1 MIRMPWLEEEWHRDM
16 LAARRV
22 IASVVAPWG
31 RAAGFIDVYEAGI
44 RFACD
49 GLRTVARVVD
59 VEPVRTIAAIS
70 ADLTRDV
77 GAAQVSGVRW
87 LLDA

>member
-1 MIRMPWLEEEWHRDM
+1 MTRVSWLEDEWQRDL

-22 IASVVAPWG
+22 IASVAAPWG
-31 RAAGFIDVYEAGI
+31 RAAGFIDLYEAGI
-44 RFACD
+44 RFTSD
-49 GLRTVARVVD
+49 GLRAVGRVVD

-70 ADLTRDV
+70 ADLTRDI

>member
-1 MIRMPWLEEEWHRDM
+1 MIRMPWLEDAWHREM

-22 IASVVAPWG
+22 IASVAAPWG
-31 RAAGFIDVYEAGI
+31 RAGGFIDVYEAGI
-44 RFACD
+44 RFTSD
-49 GLRTVARVVD
+49 GLRTLGRVVD

-70 ADLTRDV
+70 ADLTRDI

>member
-1 MIRMPWLEEEWHRDM
+1 MTRVSWLQDEWQRDL

-22 IASVVAPWG
+22 ITGVAAPWG
-31 RAAGFIDVYEAGI
+31 RAAGFIDLYEAGI
-44 RFACD
+44 RFTSD
-49 GLRTVARVVD
+49 GLRAVGRVVD

-70 ADLTRDV
+70 ADLTRDI